1 MMFQGATTKMKS
13 LTALPL
19 IGLALAL
26 AACGKDAGDNNATA
40 ANSTASAVSAPAGSA
55 WTDTVSKTAEGGFV
69 IGNPNAA
76 VKLIE
81 YGALSCSH
89 CAEFSEKSHDKL
101 MGYVS
106 KGTVSFEFRP
116 FMLNS
121 YDLPA
126 SLLAR
131 CAGPG
136 PFFAIAEQMFAAQR
150 EFFATAQS
158 VPPAVQQSWQG
169 LKEDQLAAALAKAY
183 GFDSFVQQRGIST
196 AQANACLADTAAIKE
211 LNDILQNGVK
221 QFQITGTPTFI
232 VNGKKEDVN
241 TWEAVEP
248 LLIAAG
254 A

>member
-1 MMFQGATTKMKS
+1 MKS

-19 IGLALAL
+19 IGLALTL
-26 AACGKDAGDNNATA
+26 AACGKDADGNNATA

-69 IGNPNAA
+69 IGNPQAA

-101 MGYVS
+101 MSYVA

-131 CAGPG
+131 CSGPG
-136 PFFAIAEQMFAAQR
+136 PFFTIAHQMFEAQAD
-150 EFFATAQS
+150 FFAKAQS
-158 VPPAVQQSWQG
+158 VSPAEQQSWQG
-169 LKEDQLAAALAKAY
+169 LKENQLAAAIGKAY

-211 LNDILQNGVK
+211 LETMMQNGVK

-232 VNGKKEDVN
+232 INGQKQDVN

>member
-1 MMFQGATTKMKS
+1 MKS
-13 LTALPL
+13 LTALPVL
-19 IGLALAL
+19 SLALAL
-26 AACGKDAGDNNATA
+26 AACGGDAGGNNATP
-40 ANSTASAVSAPAGSA
+40 ANSSSGAVAAPAGSA

-69 IGNPNAA
+69 IGNPDAA

-101 MGYVS
+101 MSYVA

-116 FMLNS
+116 FMLNA
-121 YDLPA
+121 YDVPA

-136 PFFAIAEQMFAAQR
+136 PFFTIAEQMFAAQPD
-150 EFFATAQS
+150 FFAKAQS
-158 VPPAVQQSWQG
+158 VSPAEQQRWQG
-169 LKEDQLAAALAKAY
+169 LKEDQLAAAVAKAF
-183 GFDSFVQQRGIST
+183 GFDAFVQQRGVST

-211 LNDILQNGVK
+211 LETMMQNGVK
-221 QFQITGTPTFI
+221 QYQITGTPTFI
-232 VNGKKEDVN
+232 LNGKKQDVN
-241 TWEAVEP
+241 SWEAVEP